1 MKNLYAAGVLWYLLF
16 TAFTSFAQGEPPLNQ
31 QLPEKPFLF
40 SNLPNKF
47 ECNQE
52 VLQKLFNLSVN
63 QKFTITLADTFR
75 FEGEMSGKYIRN
87 KYLTSINILLRNYD
101 GALFN
106 VSRIL
111 ETKGITYTGRILN
124 TNNGDVLQLI
134 KEKEKYFF
142 VKQERRFVMVE

>member
-47 ECNQE
+47 ECNLE
-52 VLQKLFNLSVN
+52 VLEKLFSLSAN
-63 QKFTITLADTFR
+63 QKFTIKLNDDFHFDGVVSGR
-75 FEGEMSGKYIRN
+75 FIRN
-87 KYLTSINILLRNYD
+87 QHLTSINFLLQNYE
-101 GALFN
+101 GSLFN
-106 VSRIL
+106 VSRIS
-111 ETKGITYTGRILN
+111 ETKGVTYAGRILN
-124 TNNGDVLQLI
+124 INNGDVLQLV